1 MGVVNETDIAASSY
15 REHPAP
21 PELRHVLA
29 CTWHQRIA
37 PGRGP
42 YQQRVLPDG
51 HADLVVDDRG
61 RALLV
66 GPATRVELP
75 ELPAG
80 GAVHGLR
87 LAFHAVGP
95 LLRVPAAELTDRVVP
110 LSAVVSEPLATAVCD
125 ALGDGD
131 PAATAL
137 TQRWLAGAA
146 PDRRVGAAVRAL
158 WRRPGLEIVSVADRV
173 GLSSRQ
179 LRRAL
184 LAEVGL
190 GPKMFQRVG
199 RLQRFLAL
207 AGSDP
212 GRGLAELAAEA
223 GYADQ
228 PHLSRE
234 AKTLAGLTATELLAY
249 QLG

>member
-1 MGVVNETDIAASSY
+1 VNETDIVASTY
-15 REHPAP
+15 RERPAR
-21 PELRHVLA
+21 PELRHVVA

-37 PGRGP
+37 PGCGP

-51 HADLVVDDRG
+51 HADLVVDERG
-61 RALLV
+61 HAVLV
-66 GPATRVELP
+66 GPATRVALP

-110 LSAVVSEPLATAVCD
+110 LSALVSGPVVTAVRD

-131 PAATAL
+131 PAATVL
-137 TQRWLAGAA
+137 TQRWLAGVA
-146 PDRRVGAAVRAL
+146 PDPRVGAAVRAL
-158 WRRPGLEIVSVADRV
+158 WRRPGLEIVSVADWI
-173 GLSSRQ
+173 GLSGRQ
-179 LRRAL
+179 LHRVL

-234 AKTLAGLTATELLAY
+234 AKTLAGLTATQLLAY

>member
-1 MGVVNETDIAASSY
+1 VGVVNETDIAASTY

-29 CTWHQRIA
+29 CTWRQRIA
-37 PGRGP
+37 PGCGV

-51 HADLVVDDRG
+51 HADLVVDERG
-61 RALLV
+61 RAVLV
-66 GPATRVELP
+66 GPATRVVLP

-110 LSAVVSEPLATAVCD
+110 LSALVSGPLLTAVRD
-125 ALGDGD
+125 ALADGD

-137 TQRWLAGAA
+137 TQRWLASAA
-146 PDRRVGAAVRAL
+146 PDPRVARRSARCG
-158 WRRPGLEIVSVADRV
+158 V
-173 GLSSRQ
+173 GLGWRSCRWPTGSGCPAGSCAER
-179 LRRAL
+179 L

-207 AGSDP
+207 AGADP
-212 GRGLAELAAEA
+212 ERGLAELAAEA